1 MPDTGAPLPGS
12 ETSSSSKSPGA
23 EAPQPKP
30 PVKVPAEKAAA
41 PSTDRMR
48 RQVIWTAIGGYLGVN
63 LLMFLRFFFPR
74 ALYEP
79 NTVFSIGYPAD
90 FSLGI
95 DQRYLMTNRVW
106 IIREPDRIFV
116 IFARCTHLG
125 CTPEWKSSE
134 NKFKC
139 PCHGSGYDSEGV
151 NFEGPAPRPMDRAHI
166 DMDPTGKLIVDTSRL
181 YMDDPRAGVNQF
193 NDPGAYLP
201 V

>member
-1 MPDTGAPLPGS
+1 VDNKKKTEQINRG
-12 ETSSSSKSPGA
+12 
-23 EAPQPKP
+23 
-30 PVKVPAEKAAA
+30 
-41 PSTDRMR
+41 R
-48 RQVIWTAIGGYLGVN
+48 RRIAWAFIWGYLGVN

-79 NTVFSIGYPAD
+79 NTVFNIGYPAD
-90 FSLGI
+90 FALGI

-106 IIREPDRIFV
+106 VVREPDRLFV

-125 CTPEWKSSE
+125 CTPEWKATE

-151 NFEGPAPRPMDRAHI
+151 NFEGPAPRPMDRAFLVL
-166 DMDPTGKLIVDTSRL
+166 DPTGKVTVDTSRL
-181 YMDDPRAGVNQF
+181 FVDDPRAGVNHF
-193 NDPGAYLP
+193 NDVGAFLN

>member
-1 MPDTGAPLPGS
+1 MADNGEA
-12 ETSSSSKSPGA
+12 SPTATTTVTAKPAVATPPAAKPVAKPAAG
-23 EAPQPKP
+23 EAASP
-30 PVKVPAEKAAA
+30 
-41 PSTDRMR
+41 DRMR
-48 RQVIWTAIGGYLGVN
+48 RRLIWTAIGGYLGVN

-95 DQRYLMTNRVW
+95 DLRYQISNRIWVV
-106 IIREPDRIFV
+106 REPDRIFA

-125 CTPEWKSSE
+125 CTPEWKPSE

-166 DMDPTGKLIVDTSRL
+166 ELDATGKIIVDTSRL
-181 YMDDPRAGVNQF
+181 YVRDPQAGIDNF
-193 NDPGAYLP
+193 NAPGAYLSI
-201 V
+201 